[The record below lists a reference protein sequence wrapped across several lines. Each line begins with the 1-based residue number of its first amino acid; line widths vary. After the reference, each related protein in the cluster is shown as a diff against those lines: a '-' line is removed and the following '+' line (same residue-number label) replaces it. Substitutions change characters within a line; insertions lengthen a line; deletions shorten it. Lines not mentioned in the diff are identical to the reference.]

1 MSSDIP
7 RHCRDYIGKLFIE
20 YSKEKYR
27 VDSDYKK
34 GMPQPIQETPAK
46 PDDKIIKLPDPKQIK
61 LIDINFLDLVNQR
74 KSVRQYTDESLTLQ
88 ELSYLLWCTQGV
100 KQIHTRETSAQ
111 AKEWNV
117 DITLRTVPSAGLRNP
132 LDTYL
137 IVHRVDGLE
146 SGLYR
151 FLVLEHKLV
160 LVNSESDWSERIT
173 EACLKQRFVGQ
184 GAVVFIWVCNPYRTE
199 YSYGNRGYRYIFL
212 DSGHV
217 CQNLYLASEA
227 IGCGTCAVGAY
238 DDDKINDLFG
248 LDGENQFV
256 IYVAPVGRKINA
268 RVFKKKILS

>member
-1 MSSDIP
+1 MK
-7 RHCRDYIGKLFIE
+7 KL
-20 YSKEKYR
+20 
-27 VDSDYKK
+27 
-34 GMPQPIQETPAK
+34 PQPPLETPAK
-46 PDDKIIKLPDPKQIK
+46 PNETVVELPDANQIK
-61 LIDINFLDLVNQR
+61 LNEINFLDLVNQR

-100 KQIHTRETSAQ
+100 KETHTRKTSAQ
-111 AKEWNV
+111 AREWNL

-137 IVHRVDGLE
+137 VVNRVDGLD

-151 FLVLEHKLV
+151 FLALEHKLV
-160 LVNSESDWSERIT
+160 QIDTDSEWGERLAD
-173 EACLKQRFVGQ
+173 ACLKQRFVGQ
-184 GAVVFIWVCNPYRTE
+184 GAVVFVWVCNPYRSE

-227 IGCGTCAVGAY
+227 IGCGACAVGAY

-256 IYVAPVGRKINA
+256 IYVAPVGRKI
-268 RVFKKKILS
+268 R

>member
-1 MSSDIP
+1 MSSVIP
-7 RHCRDYIGKLFIE
+7 RHCRDYIGKFFIE

-34 GMPQPIQETPAK
+34 KLPQPPQETPAK
-46 PDDKIIKLPDPKQIK
+46 PSETIIQLPDPDKIK
-61 LIDINFLDLVNQR
+61 LDEINFLDLVNQR
-74 KSVRQYTDESLTLQ
+74 KSVRQYTDESITLQ

-111 AKEWNV
+111 AREWNV

-137 IVHRVDGLE
+137 VVNRVEGLE

-151 FLVLEHKLV
+151 FLALQHKLV
-160 LVNSESDWSERIT
+160 QLATDPDWSERLAD
-173 EACLKQRFVGQ
+173 ACLKQRFVGQ
-184 GAVVFIWVCNPYRTE
+184 GAVAFIWVCNPYRTE

-227 IGCGTCAVGAY
+227 IGCGTCAVGAF
-238 DDDKINDLFG
+238 DDDIMNELLG
-248 LDGENQFV
+248 VDGENQFV
-256 IYVAPVGRKINA
+256 IYVASVGRKVILDA
-268 RVFKKKILS
+268 R